1 MKVLAIAFATL
12 MLVLTASAQDS
23 LELSGGYMYSHLSA
37 QGTSQDANT
46 GWDASLNVP
55 LFSSKSLGVLF
66 ETNAAY
72 GGADLDNITLY
83 TYGGGLQYSV
93 RAWKAIQPFVNFTVG
108 DASFHQQYFTT
119 NKLDIAVGGGVDF
132 HLMGGLYA
140 RGGVNYL
147 HTGLPEVHG
156 VGLNGVRVIGGL
168 SYRF

>member
-23 LELSGGYMYSHLSA
+23 LELSAGYMYSHLSA
-37 QGTSQDANT
+37 KGTSQDANT
-46 GWDASLNVP
+46 GWDANLNVP
-55 LFSSKSLGVLF
+55 LFSSKSLGLIF
-66 ETNAAY
+66 DTNAAY

-108 DASFHQQYFTT
+108 DASFHQQYFTR
-119 NKLDIAVGGGVDF
+119 NKLDISVGGGVDF

-140 RGGVNYL
+140 RGRVNYL

-156 VGLNGVRVIGGL
+156 IGLNGVRVIGGL